1 MVALACVLMVAAGT
15 GVTAA
20 AQAQAPAPAPD
31 TPARVAGEM
40 RDVAGNLS
48 PEVTITFTNTTTRQ
62 SYDTVTDGRGQFARG
77 GIPAGNYTVT
87 FTYNREVVYETVIVL
102 SPGQDAR
109 LDVNFQQLQA
119 QQTADAEEAARKA
132 AEQRAKF
139 EAMKVRFDAGLAAL
153 EAAKATRMQMDR
165 LPRDQRAS
173 LEPQFNQSAGTAT
186 TELQA
191 ALEGTGPTD
200 GNRGLVLARLGEVY
214 ELTGKYAEAADTYQ
228 QAVAAKPDPAS
239 YNNLGNSLART
250 GKVDEALAAYQKAIE
265 LDPTNTAVYWRN
277 FAVGLYNSGRIKE
290 SLEPLKKATEADP
303 NNAQAWYLLGA
314 ALVNTMEF
322 KTEGDKVTPV
332 MQPGTVEAY
341 QKAIALDP
349 QGPYGAQAKDG
360 LEALQA
366 MGIGIDTRVN
376 QRQQPRR

>member
-1 MVALACVLMVAAGT
+1 
-15 GVTAA
+15 
-20 AQAQAPAPAPD
+20 
-31 TPARVAGEM
+31 
-40 RDVAGNLS
+40 
-48 PEVTITFTNTTTRQ
+48 
-62 SYDTVTDGRGQFARG
+62 
-77 GIPAGNYTVT
+77 
-87 FTYNREVVYETVIVL
+87 
-102 SPGQDAR
+102 
-109 LDVNFQQLQA
+109 
-119 QQTADAEEAARKA
+119 
-132 AEQRAKF
+132 
-139 EAMKVRFDAGLAAL
+139 
-153 EAAKATRMQMDR
+153 
-165 LPRDQRAS
+165 
-173 LEPQFNQSAGTAT
+173 
-186 TELQA
+186 
-191 ALEGTGPTD
+191 
-200 GNRGLVLARLGEVY
+200 
-214 ELTGKYAEAADTYQ
+214 
-228 QAVAAKPDPAS
+228 
-239 YNNLGNSLART
+239 
-250 GKVDEALAAYQKAIE
+250 VDEALAAYQKAIE